1 MVQQLTYP
9 GIDKRRAGRF
19 NGSTILPSSKTL
31 LPAMVGTT
39 KSKYVEQENDEDEED
54 PSERKLVIAT
64 SHEDATIR
72 EVLQ

>member
-1 MVQQLTYP
+1 
-9 GIDKRRAGRF
+9 
-19 NGSTILPSSKTL
+19 
-31 LPAMVGTT
+31 MVGTT
-39 KSKYVEQENDEDEED
+39 KSKYVAQENDEDEED